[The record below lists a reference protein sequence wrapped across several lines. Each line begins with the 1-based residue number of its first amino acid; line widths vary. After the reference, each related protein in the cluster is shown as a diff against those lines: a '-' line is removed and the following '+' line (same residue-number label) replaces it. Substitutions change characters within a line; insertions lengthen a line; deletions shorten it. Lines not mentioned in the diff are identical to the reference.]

1 MLGRMSL
8 GNMHEVI
15 LINGESRVNGTVIT
29 NPVPGGVFTRSSNIG
44 RHARNEFTAITE
56 IGFNLG
62 YRFAP
67 CTQLNIGYTFMYW
80 NDILSAAKN
89 IDTSVSTDTTLTRP
103 VVPFRH
109 SDFWV
114 QGLNLGITREF

>member
-1 MLGRMSL
+1 MS
-8 GNMHEVI
+8 
-15 LINGESRVNGTVIT
+15 T
-29 NPVPGGVFTRSSNIG
+29 
-44 RHARNEFTAITE
+44 
-56 IGFNLG
+56 

-89 IDTSVSTDTTLTRP
+89 IDTSVSTDSPVTRP

-114 QGLNLGITREF
+114 QGLNLGITKEF